1 MNDTEHGPVIGLLGQ
16 CSAMAELRQHVARF
30 GKSDLCI
37 HVFGETGTGKE
48 RVARALHAASP
59 RRAGPFV
66 PVNSAGFTDDLL
78 EAELFGH
85 ARGAF
90 TGAVMEREGLARAA
104 EGGTLFLDEVAELTP
119 RAQAKLLR
127 FLEEREYCRLGET
140 VVRRADVRLVSA
152 TNVDLD
158 RRVAEGRF
166 REDLWFRLW
175 EERIVVPPLRE
186 RGGDI
191 LVLARHFL
199 RRESE
204 RLGRATPMLSP
215 EAERALACFR
225 WPGNVRELNKEVRRA
240 IVVADGPV
248 VELRHLSA
256 GLREST
262 SRPRRGCLRTAMNA
276 YERDYLR
283 RALERHGGVRTA
295 AAAELGITR
304 QALANKIRRLRVY
317 EGVPSSTPPPVLPH
331 VGGRDT

>member
-16 CSAMAELRQHVARF
+16 CPAMAELRRQVAQF

-59 RRAGPFV
+59 RRSGPFV

-90 TGAVMEREGLARAA
+90 TGAVVEREGLVKAA

-140 VVRRADVRLVSA
+140 AVRRADVRLVSA

-166 REDLWFRLW
+166 RDDLWYRLW
-175 EERIVVPPLRE
+175 EERLVVPPLRE
-186 RGGDI
+186 RGGD
-191 LVLARHFL
+191 VLGLAQHFL
-199 RRESE
+199 RREAE
-204 RLGRATPMLSP
+204 RLGREAPALSR
-215 EAERALACFR
+215 EAEQALGRFR
-225 WPGNVRELNKEVRRA
+225 WPGNVRQLKKELRRA
-240 IVVADGPV
+240 IVVADGAV

-256 GLREST
+256 ELRDPRA
-262 SRPRRGCLRTAMNA
+262 RPRRGCLRTAMNA

-283 RALERHGGVRTA
+283 RALERHGGVRSA

-304 QALANKIRRLRVY
+304 QALANKIRRLGVC
-317 EGVPSSTPPPVLPH
+317 EGDPVA
-331 VGGRDT
+331 R